1 MDKFTLKILKGSLLV
16 RYRRAFW
23 IFLSLAMG
31 SQLAAAFLTLSFE
44 MNGKISKELRRFG
57 ANIVISPKD
66 GAGAF
71 LKRQAYL
78 YEEDLIK
85 IKTVFW
91 KHNIVDFSP
100 YLYGVVDIAF
110 KGKKE
115 KVVLTGTWRHEK
127 VRTPEGKIFF
137 AGGHDIFT
145 GWQVKGRWF
154 GGKGEKEALLG
165 SAVARRLGAATGDVV
180 SLQHDANS
188 YRMKVSGIL
197 STGGMDEETVF
208 LHLKQ
213 AQAILGL
220 QDKISKV
227 LVSAVTV
234 PIDAFGKRKPETLS
248 RKEYEKW
255 YCTAYVTSIARQ
267 LQDIFKNASAKP
279 LWQVAEAE
287 SALFIKINT
296 FMQLL
301 AVFIFIAS
309 SLCVAAAVA
318 CSALDRQ
325 TEVAMMKSMGAA
337 PAQIFYIFSLEMLL
351 LSLLGGAAGF
361 IAGRFTLHALSYA
374 VFESPLSVSMK
385 TFCVIALSMSLL
397 TGFLGMLFPAL
408 KAVRMEPG
416 ALLKEG

>member
-44 MNGKISKELRRFG
+44 LKGKIAKELRQFG
-57 ANIVISPKD
+57 ANIVIAPAD
-66 GAGAF
+66 GAGVF
-71 LKRQAYL
+71 VKRQSSL
-78 YEEDLIK
+78 NEEDLKK
-85 IKTVFW
+85 IKTIFW
-91 KHNIVDFSP
+91 KHNILDFSP
-100 YLYGVVDIAF
+100 YLYGIASIAF

-115 KVVLTGTWRHEK
+115 KVVLSGTWYQEK
-127 VRTPEGKIFF
+127 MRTPEGKLFSTGSR
-137 AGGHDIFT
+137 ALSG
-145 GWQVKGRWF
+145 GWQVNGRWF
-154 GGKGEKEALLG
+154 GKKEQNEVLLG
-165 SAVARRLGAATGDVV
+165 RRVAQRIGAATGDVV
-180 SLQHDANS
+180 NLQHDSNS
-188 YRMKVSGIL
+188 YRMRVSGIL
-197 STGGMDEETVF
+197 STGGMEEETVF
-208 LHLKQ
+208 VHLKQ

-220 QDKISKV
+220 PDKISKV

-248 RKEYEKW
+248 GKEYEKW

-267 LQDIFKNASAKP
+267 LQDAFKNASAKP

-287 SALFIKINT
+287 SALFTKINV

-309 SLCVAAAVA
+309 SLCVAAAVS

-325 TEVAMMKSMGAA
+325 NEVAMMKSMGAA

-351 LSLLGGAAGF
+351 LSLLGGIAGF
-361 IAGRFTLHALSYA
+361 IAGRITLHALSHA
-374 VFESPLSVSMK
+374 VFGSPLSVSMK
-385 TFCVIALSMSLL
+385 TFFVIALSMSLL

-408 KAVRMEPG
+408 KAVRLEPG